1 MRTLC
6 FTLALAVPGL
16 FMLTTSPARAELL
29 CDCTQVVDSCSASV
43 SLDGP
48 RVSIESSND
57 SCSRVDYLIE
67 GQPFTALVV
76 GGSDELRWPGQPIR
90 DAVVVVENCRVCAEN
105 GAAPAS
111 PFADTGEDSDAAP
124 NAAAED
130 EDGLRALIKI
140 MPQYP
145 RQAWMNKV
153 EGDVLVEFAVNPQGA
168 VQNIR
173 ILSSANPA
181 FDVAVLDAVSRF
193 RFAPAEQNGT
203 PTVTAGM
210 RERFYFRLPAGDNP
224 PSVTSSAVTS
234 SADASSAG

>member
-1 MRTLC
+1 MV
-6 FTLALAVPGL
+6 A
-16 FMLTTSPARAELL
+16 
-29 CDCTQVVDSCSASV
+29 SCSASV

-105 GAAPAS
+105 GATPAS
-111 PFADTGEDSDAAP
+111 PFADAGEDPDAAP

-153 EGDVLVEFAVNPQGA
+153 EGDVLVEFSVNQQGV
-168 VQNIR
+168 VQNIKV
-173 ILSSANPA
+173 ISSSSPS
-181 FDVAVLDAVSRF
+181 FDLPTIDAVSRF
-193 RFAPAEQNGT
+193 RYQPAAENGS
-203 PTVTAGM
+203 PIVTTGV
-210 RERFYFRLPAGDNP
+210 RERFYFRLIDGGAQPT
-224 PSVTSSAVTS
+224 VTSA
-234 SADASSAG
+234 AA